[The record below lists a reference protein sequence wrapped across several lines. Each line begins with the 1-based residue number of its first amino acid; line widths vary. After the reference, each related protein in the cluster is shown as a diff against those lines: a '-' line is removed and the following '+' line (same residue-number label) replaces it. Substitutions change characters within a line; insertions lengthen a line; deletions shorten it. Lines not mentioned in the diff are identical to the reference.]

1 MSVYMTVSLTVER
14 YMSVCR
20 PLTRHRQ
27 SWLSTPALVLPPLIL
42 SALVTSPNYIL
53 FSYQTNTNTTLLLEN
68 NQTLSN
74 QFVVDDYIDEVE
86 MQLWLLSPSSTHH
99 GNFLAFHL

>member
-20 PLTRHRQ
+20 PLPRHRQ
-27 SWLSTPALVLPPLIL
+27 SWLSPPALVLPPLIL
-42 SALVTSPNYIL
+42 SALITSPNYIL
-53 FSYQTNTNTTLLLEN
+53 FSYQTNTNTTLLREN

-86 MQLWLLSPSSTHH
+86 MQIWLLSLHQLIMAI
-99 GNFLAFHL
+99 F